1 MASRAHV
8 SRFAAETAT
17 ALVTLTLGA
26 AIVVGASEYGT
37 SWTASGPQPG
47 TFPFCVGILVIAASS
62 GNLVAA
68 WRKRRAGAL
77 FIDAMQARRIAAF
90 ALPMLA
96 FVALALT
103 LGFYVAT
110 AIYLAAVMRF
120 QGGYRWLAAIAVA
133 VGTSAFFYLLLE
145 LWFKVPLLKGPLE
158 ALLRIH

>member
-1 MASRAHV
+1 VASRAHV

-17 ALVTLTLGA
+17 ALVTLALGA
-26 AIVVGASEYGT
+26 AIVVGAREYGT
-37 SWTASGPQPG
+37 GWTASGPQPG
-47 TFPFCVGILVIAASS
+47 TFPFCVGIIVVAGSI

-77 FIDAMQARRIAAF
+77 FIDATQARRIAAF

-120 QGGYRWLAAIAVA
+120 QGGYRWLTAIAVA
-133 VGTSAFFYLLLE
+133 VGTSAFFFLLLE

-158 ALLRIH
+158 AALRLH

>member
-1 MASRAHV
+1 MASPAHV

-17 ALVTLTLGA
+17 ALVTLALGA
-26 AIVVGASEYGT
+26 AIVVGAREYGT
-37 SWTASGPQPG
+37 GWTAAGPQPG
-47 TFPFCVGILVIAASS
+47 TFPFCVGLIVVAASV

-77 FIDAMQARRIAAF
+77 FIDATQARRIAAF

-133 VGTSAFFYLLLE
+133 VGTSAFFFLLLE

-158 ALLRIH
+158 AALRLH

>member
-1 MASRAHV
+1 VASRAHV

-17 ALVTLTLGA
+17 ALVTLALGA
-26 AIVVGASEYGT
+26 AIVVGAREYGT
-37 SWTASGPQPG
+37 GWTASGPQPG
-47 TFPFCVGILVIAASS
+47 TFPFCVGIIVVAASI

-68 WRKRRAGAL
+68 WRRRRAGAL
-77 FIDAMQARRIAAF
+77 FIDATQARRIAAF

-120 QGGYRWLAAIAVA
+120 QGGYRWLTAIAVA
-133 VGTSAFFYLLLE
+133 VGTSAFFFLLLE

-158 ALLRIH
+158 AALRVH

>member
-26 AIVVGASEYGT
+26 AIVVGAREYGT
-37 SWTASGPQPG
+37 GWTASGPQPG
-47 TFPFCVGILVIAASS
+47 TFPFCVGIIVVAASI

-77 FIDAMQARRIAAF
+77 FIDATQARRIAAF

-133 VGTSAFFYLLLE
+133 VGTSAFVYLLLE
-145 LWFKVPLLKGPLE
+145 LWFKVPLQKGPLE
-158 ALLRIH
+158 VLLRFH